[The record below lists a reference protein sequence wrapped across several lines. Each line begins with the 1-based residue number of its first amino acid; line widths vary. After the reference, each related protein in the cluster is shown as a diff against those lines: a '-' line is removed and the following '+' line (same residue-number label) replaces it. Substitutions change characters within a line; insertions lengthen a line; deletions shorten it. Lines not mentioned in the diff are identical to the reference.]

1 MAEAVI
7 RQRLIRLSCAK
18 LLAFKKSSEGLR
30 RSLQILTVLKHA
42 HSDEARFEPECSDL
56 LHPQPHR
63 LVVILEH
70 APPQQCSDL
79 LHPQPHRL
87 VVILEHA
94 PPQRITSSSSPPP
107 TLSSPPTSDINDH
120 IVPSTDNNEEPIE
133 IEIYENN
140 ENDSMMEMDDE
151 DGTSMARKRKNHTS
165 NILDYNGEKRHC
177 ENSFDTNS
185 SLSSSGGYNG
195 IWINMLNMWDID
207 I

>member
-70 APPQQCSDL
+70 APPQ
-79 LHPQPHRL
+79 
-87 VVILEHA
+87 
-94 PPQRITSSSSPPP
+94 RITSSPSPPP
-107 TLSSPPTSDINDH
+107 TLSPPTSDINDH
-120 IVPSTDNNEEPIE
+120 IVPSADNEESIE

-165 NILDYNGEKRHC
+165 SILDYNGEKRHC

-185 SLSSSGGYNG
+185 SHSSGTTTTSSPSSNTSKSLDVD
-195 IWINMLNMWDID
+195 NNNNN
-207 I
+207 

>member
-42 HSDEARFEPECSDL
+42 HSDEARFEPE
-56 LHPQPHR
+56 
-63 LVVILEH
+63 
-70 APPQQCSDL
+70 CSDL

-185 SLSSSGGYNG
+185 SLSSSGATTTSSSPSSNTSKSLDVD
-195 IWINMLNMWDID
+195 NNNNNN
-207 I
+207 